1 MDGGSGV
8 GLYIH
13 IPFCQ
18 AKCTYCD
25 FNSYAGLE
33 TLFDDYTTALVRQ
46 MDQAGPVRAKTIYIG
61 GGTPTVLPLSH
72 LAQIVGAVHKT
83 FAAEADAEVSIEAN
97 PGTLNAEKLAQ
108 LRHLGV
114 NRLSLGVQSF
124 GEQELRLLGRIHD
137 RTQAVEAFRTARQ
150 LGFENINLDLL
161 YGLPRQSLAS
171 WQASLESGLRLQPD
185 HLSLYALTV
194 EEDTPLASTISQGA
208 LPAPDPD
215 LAADMYESAQ
225 DLLQDAGYVHYE
237 ISNWARTPGVMCQH
251 NLAYWR
257 NEPYIG
263 LGAGAHSWR
272 RGRRWSNTALPAQF
286 VAQVLDGETP
296 IESEEEIDPAL
307 EMGETMMMGLRLL
320 DEGVGLERFRER
332 FGVALEQ
339 KYADELAELRQLG
352 LIEVDGERVRLSERG
367 RLLGNQVFLRFL
379 PG

>member
-1 MDGGSGV
+1 
-8 GLYIH
+8 
-13 IPFCQ
+13 
-18 AKCTYCD
+18 
-25 FNSYAGLE
+25 
-33 TLFDDYTTALVRQ
+33 
-46 MDQAGPVRAKTIYIG
+46 
-61 GGTPTVLPLSH
+61 
-72 LAQIVGAVHKT
+72 
-83 FAAEADAEVSIEAN
+83 
-97 PGTLNAEKLAQ
+97 
-108 LRHLGV
+108 
-114 NRLSLGVQSF
+114 
-124 GEQELRLLGRIHD
+124 
-137 RTQAVEAFRTARQ
+137 
-150 LGFENINLDLL
+150 L

-215 LAADMYESAQ
+215 LAADMCESAQ